1 MSELQVIRTLRRDS
15 QKKRV
20 AGYARVS
27 TADEHQDSSYRL
39 QIQELEDS
47 IRANPRFEFIGIF
60 KDRKSGRNIK
70 DRQEFN
76 TMIELAMLGEIEV
89 IITKS
94 ITRFARNLL
103 DTVSIVRELKINNVE
118 VYFQKEGIST
128 LDPSIEMIL
137 TVLAMHAEE
146 ESKNISE
153 NTNWSFKRKMRAG
166 GNFTTYLYGYNITK
180 GVWTINE
187 NEAAVVRLIFD
198 WYLKNFSYRQII
210 NKLFKLGIKTSTG
223 KDHWATG
230 TIEQML
236 RNEKYAGHMSL
247 GKSHES
253 NGVRVRS
260 TRLENDESMIMNHH
274 DPIISP
280 TVFDRAMAIRDERA
294 GESKR
299 IYVPHLGRTSPF
311 YTFVY
316 SIENSKFLNYRIERP
331 KNKYEIPTL
340 YCYDKH
346 RKNRVSMTVENL
358 FLLLNNALGKLSQQ
372 SHTLNSEINNLLDQ
386 AINQLIVV
394 GNNVTEEKLEPLTKK
409 VSLNNAK
416 NRLLNF
422 IKQIKHF
429 SNMNEVE
436 EFKRL
441 VRVVE
446 MVDRQTYNIRLALVE
461 DNSLDFCL
469 LNSKITLK
477 VGAKNRDVSFFIYL

>member
-1 MSELQVIRTLRRDS
+1 
-15 QKKRV
+15 
-20 AGYARVS
+20 
-27 TADEHQDSSYRL
+27 
-39 QIQELEDS
+39 
-47 IRANPRFEFIGIF
+47 
-60 KDRKSGRNIK
+60 
-70 DRQEFN
+70 
-76 TMIELAMLGEIEV
+76 
-89 IITKS
+89 
-94 ITRFARNLL
+94 
-103 DTVSIVRELKINNVE
+103 
-118 VYFQKEGIST
+118 
-128 LDPSIEMIL
+128 
-137 TVLAMHAEE
+137 
-146 ESKNISE
+146 
-153 NTNWSFKRKMRAG
+153 
-166 GNFTTYLYGYNITK
+166 
-180 GVWTINE
+180 
-187 NEAAVVRLIFD
+187 
-198 WYLKNFSYRQII
+198 
-210 NKLFKLGIKTSTG
+210 
-223 KDHWATG
+223 
-230 TIEQML
+230 
-236 RNEKYAGHMSL
+236 
-247 GKSHES
+247 
-253 NGVRVRS
+253 
-260 TRLENDESMIMNHH
+260 MNHH

-358 FLLLNNALGKLSQQ
+358 FLMLNNALGKLSQQ

-394 GNNVTEEKLEPLTKK
+394 GNNVTEEKLELLTKR

-422 IKQIKHF
+422 IKQIRHF

-446 MVDRQTYNIRLALVE
+446 MVNRQTYNIRLALVE